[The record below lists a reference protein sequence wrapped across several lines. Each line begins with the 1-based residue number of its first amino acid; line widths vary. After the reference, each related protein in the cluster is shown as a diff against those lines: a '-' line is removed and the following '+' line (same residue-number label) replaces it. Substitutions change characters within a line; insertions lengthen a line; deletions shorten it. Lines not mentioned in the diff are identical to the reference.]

1 MKPVSGM
8 QGMRSQEI
16 VVWDKERKEERKGK
30 KRERANVRQQKEEQD
45 DRKDSE
51 NKTWKEKN
59 KRKNGM
65 AQQGFHTR
73 KVWGLLQ
80 QKGWE
85 IYKSEERQNLK

>member
-16 VVWDKERKEERKGK
+16 VGGNKERKEERKGK
-30 KRERANVRQQKEEQD
+30 ERKGRANIRQQKEERD
-45 DRKDSE
+45 DRKDSK
-51 NKTWKEKN
+51 NHTWKEKN

-73 KVWGLLQ
+73 KV
-80 QKGWE
+80 
-85 IYKSEERQNLK
+85 